1 MRNTTTEASAK
12 RTTWSMPVF
21 VPGLVILGALLV
33 VCSFN
38 PKGAERFFATG
49 QTWVA
54 ARFAWFYLLSVAVF
68 FIVLVVIAA
77 SRFGDIRLG
86 TDDARPEFSFTSWLA
101 MLFAAGMGIGLLYF
115 GVAEPMMH
123 YVTPPL
129 AEARTAAA
137 AREAMTTTFFHWGFH
152 AWAIYALVGLVL
164 AYFGFRYNLPLCLR
178 SGLYPLL
185 RERIDG
191 PLGHAVDVFAL
202 VGSVFGIATTLGFG
216 VMQIAAGLNR
226 LTGWDTG
233 TQSFQFGLIAVVII
247 LAGLSAASGLN
258 KGVKRLSEFNLLLA
272 IALALFVLFAGPTL
286 PVLGMLMENIGNY
299 LSEVVSLTFRNF
311 AYEPAKSEGW
321 FAGWTILYWAWW
333 ISWSPFVGLFIAR
346 ISRGRTIREF
356 ILGALFVPT
365 GFNLLWMTIF
375 GNTAIW
381 LDRNVAAGALSEAA
395 SHVDSLLFIFLGY
408 LPGSGITSALAVLLI
423 GVFFVTSADSGA
435 YVIDTIASRG
445 HPSSPVWQRLF
456 WAVLLGLTAGLLLY
470 AGGLAALQ
478 SMTLIAALPFAAIML
493 LLCLSLWLGLRADI
507 LHAERV
513 LSPAMSFW
521 SGQNWRY
528 RLDALLQGRRRGD
541 VLGFLHDVAQ
551 EALDEVS
558 TELKKR
564 GLECRVEWLGENRLA
579 LIVPQPA
586 HRDFVYG
593 VELQGRHEVV
603 FNLLATVNQKPG
615 AAEDDAVFAA
625 VTFFADGRAG
635 YDIRYMTGKEVIADV
650 LRQFERYLGLS
661 EQAATELLTA
671 APEHETGG
679 K

>member
-1 MRNTTTEASAK
+1 MSRNPTEAPRLRS
-12 RTTWSMPVF
+12 TWSLPVLI
-21 VPGLVILGALLV
+21 PGLLILGVLLV

-38 PKGAERFFATG
+38 PKGAERFFAAG
-49 QTWVA
+49 QSWVA

-68 FIVLVVIAA
+68 FILLIVIAA
-77 SRFGDIRLG
+77 SRFGEIRLG
-86 TDDARPEFSFTSWLA
+86 SDDARPEFSFTSWLA

-123 YVTPPL
+123 YVSPPL
-129 AEARTAAA
+129 ATAGTPAA
-137 AREAMTTTFFHWGFH
+137 AREAMVTTFFHWGFH

-164 AYFGFRYNLPLCLR
+164 AYFGFRYNLPLSLR

-185 RERIDG
+185 RERIHG

-216 VMQIAAGLNR
+216 VVQISAGISR
-226 LTGWDTG
+226 LTGWETG
-233 TQSFQFGLIAVVII
+233 TQTFQFGLIAVVVA
-247 LAGLSAASGLN
+247 LAGVSAASGLD

-299 LSEVVSLTFRNF
+299 LSAVVALTFRNF
-311 AYEPAKSEGW
+311 AYEPAASAGW
-321 FAGWTILYWAWW
+321 FSGWTIMYWAWW

-375 GNTAIW
+375 GNSAIW
-381 LDRNVAAGALSEAA
+381 YDQNVAAGALSAAA
-395 SHVDSLLFIFLGY
+395 SQVDSLLFTFLAY
-408 LPGSGITSALAVLLI
+408 LPGSGITTGLAVLLI

-445 HPSSPVWQRLF
+445 NPDSPVWQRLF
-456 WAVLLGLTAGLLLY
+456 WAALLGLTAGLLLY

-493 LLCLSLWLGLRADI
+493 LLCLSLWLGLRADA
-507 LHAERV
+507 LHAQRK
-513 LSPAMSFW
+513 LSPATNFW
-521 SGQNWRY
+521 SGQHWRY
-528 RLDALLQGRRRGD
+528 RLDVLLQGRGRRD
-541 VLGFLHDVAQ
+541 VLRFVHEVAH
-551 EALDEVS
+551 EALLEVS
-558 TELKKR
+558 AELKQR
-564 GLECRVEWLGENRLA
+564 GLGCRVEWVGDGRVSLV
-579 LIVPQPA
+579 VPQPA

-603 FNLLATVNQKPG
+603 FNLLAAVHQAPG
-615 AAEDDAVFAA
+615 AAEDDAVCAA

-635 YDIRYMTGKEVIADV
+635 YDIRYMTREEVIADV
-650 LRQFERYLGLS
+650 LRQFERYLDLS
-661 EQAATELLTA
+661 QQAATELLTG
-671 APEHETGG
+671 APEHSADR

>member
-1 MRNTTTEASAK
+1 MSRNPTEAPRW
-12 RTTWSMPVF
+12 RTTWSLPVLI
-21 VPGLVILGALLV
+21 PGLIVLGVLLV

-38 PKGAERFFATG
+38 PKGAERFFAAG
-49 QTWVA
+49 QAWVA
-54 ARFAWFYLLSVAVF
+54 ASFAWFYLLSVAVF
-68 FIVLVVIAA
+68 FIVLIVIAA

-137 AREAMTTTFFHWGFH
+137 ARESMTTTFFHWGFH

-164 AYFGFRYNLPLCLR
+164 AYFGFRYNLPLSLR

-185 RERIDG
+185 RERING
-191 PLGHAVDVFAL
+191 PLGHAVDVFSL

-233 TQSFQFGLIAVVII
+233 TQGFQFGLIAVVIL
-247 LAGLSAASGLN
+247 LAGISAASGLD

-299 LSEVVSLTFRNF
+299 LSQVVSLTFRNF
-311 AYEPAKSEGW
+311 AYEPANASGW
-321 FAGWTILYWAWW
+321 FTGWTILYWAWW

-381 LDRNVAAGALSEAA
+381 YDQHVAEGALSAAA
-395 SHVDSLLFIFLGY
+395 SQVDSLLFIFLGY

-456 WAVLLGLTAGLLLY
+456 WAVLLGVTAGVLLY
-470 AGGLAALQ
+470 AGGLSALQ

-493 LLCLSLWLGLRADI
+493 MLCVSLWLGLRADV

-513 LSPAMSFW
+513 LSPATNFW
-521 SGQNWRY
+521 SGKHWRY
-528 RLDALLQGRRRGD
+528 RLDVLLQKRRRDD
-541 VLGFLHDVAQ
+541 VLRFMQEVAY
-551 EALDEVS
+551 EALREVS
-558 TELKKR
+558 AELQRR
-564 GLECRVEWLGENRLA
+564 GLECRVDWLDENRMA
-579 LIVPQPA
+579 LVVPQPA

-603 FNLLATVNQKPG
+603 FNLLATVHQKPG
-615 AAEDDAVFAA
+615 ASEDDAVCAA

-635 YDIRYMTGKEVIADV
+635 YDIRYMTRDEVIADV
-650 LRQFERYLGLS
+650 LRQFERYLDLS
-661 EQAATELLTA
+661 QQAATELLTG
-671 APEHETGG
+671 APEHETGRL
-679 K
+679 

>member
-1 MRNTTTEASAK
+1 MSRNSTEAPRVRS
-12 RTTWSMPVF
+12 TWSLPVII
-21 VPGLVILGALLV
+21 PGLLILAVLLV

-38 PKGAERFFATG
+38 PQGAERFFAAG
-49 QTWVA
+49 QAWVA
-54 ARFAWFYLLSVAVF
+54 ARFAWFYLLCVAIF
-68 FIVLVVIAA
+68 FILLIVIAA

-86 TDDARPEFSFTSWLA
+86 ADDTRPEFSFPSWLA

-123 YVTPPL
+123 YGAPPL
-129 AEARTAAA
+129 AQAGTPAG

-164 AYFGFRYNLPLCLR
+164 AYFGFRYNLPLSLR

-185 RERIDG
+185 RERING

-216 VMQIAAGLNR
+216 VMQIAAGLHR
-226 LTGWDTG
+226 LTGWETG
-233 TQSFQFGLIAVVII
+233 TQTFQFGLIAVVVL
-247 LAGLSAASGLN
+247 LAGLSAASGLD

-286 PVLGMLMENIGNY
+286 PVLGLLMENIGNY
-299 LSEVVSLTFRNF
+299 LSAVVSLTFRNF
-311 AYEPAKSEGW
+311 AYEPASSAGW
-321 FAGWTILYWAWW
+321 LTGWTIMYWAWW

-375 GNTAIW
+375 GNSAIW
-381 LDRNVAAGALSEAA
+381 YDQHVAAGALSAAA
-395 SHVDSLLFIFLGY
+395 SQVDALLFIFFDY
-408 LPGSGITSALAVLLI
+408 LPGAQITSLLAVLLI

-445 HPSSPVWQRLF
+445 HPASPVWQRLF

-493 LLCLSLWLGLRADI
+493 LLCLSLWQGLCADA
-507 LHAERV
+507 LHARRK
-513 LSPAMSFW
+513 LSPATNFW
-521 SGQNWRY
+521 AGQHWRY
-528 RLDALLQGRRRGD
+528 RLDVLLQGRHRED
-541 VLGFLHDVAQ
+541 VLRFMREVA
-551 EALDEVS
+551 EAALREVADEF
-558 TELKKR
+558 KRR
-564 GLECRVEWLGENRLA
+564 GLECRVDWAGETRLA
-579 LIVPQPA
+579 LSVPQPA

-593 VELQGRHEVV
+593 VEVQGRPEVV
-603 FNLLATVNQKPG
+603 FNLLAAVRQGHT
-615 AAEDDAVFAA
+615 AADADAVCSP
-625 VTFFADGRAG
+625 VTYFADGRAG
-635 YDIRYMTGKEVIADV
+635 YDIRYMTREEVIADV
-650 LRQFERYLGLS
+650 LRQFERYLELS
-661 EQAATELLTA
+661 QQAATELLTA
-671 APEHETGG
+671 APEHAIGNE
-679 K
+679 